1 MNNRLSWEHPMSVRE
16 EIITTREVGGI
27 QIPDGTPGII
37 PANSRVLITQQL
49 GNSFTIIA
57 PNGAMYRID
66 DRNADALGKEVPL
79 ASQVPGAEAS
89 GDESLEDRVW
99 GQLKECYDPE
109 IPVNI
114 VALGLVYD
122 VNIGEDMGADG
133 STVNVKM
140 TLTAPGCGMG
150 PVLAE
155 DVKSRLNQLA
165 GVIDADVEVVFDPPW
180 NPSMMTEAA
189 RLQLGF
195 M

>member
-1 MNNRLSWEHPMSVRE
+1 MSVRE
-16 EIITTREVGGI
+16 EVITTREVGGI
-27 QIPDGTPGII
+27 QIPDGTPGVI
-37 PANSRVLITQQL
+37 PAGSRVLITQQL
-49 GNSFTIIA
+49 GNSFTVVA
-57 PNGAMYRID
+57 PHGAMYRID
-66 DRNADALGKEVPL
+66 ERNADALGKEVPSATAPPATNAVEDL
-79 ASQVPGAEAS
+79 
-89 GDESLEDRVW
+89 SLEERIW
-99 GQLKECYDPE
+99 SQLKECYDPE

-114 VALGLVYD
+114 VELGLVYD
-122 VNIGEDMGADG
+122 VDIDETQGAGG
-133 STVNVKM
+133 SIINVKM

-165 GVIDADVEVVFDPPW
+165 GVVDADVELVFDPPW